1 MFLHLQVVRV
11 GPATVVVVVG
21 GIVDVVIDVVNDV
34 SSVVI
39 TVLDSPAV

>member
-11 GPATVVVVVG
+11 GSITVVVVVG
-21 GIVDVVIDVVNDV
+21 GAVAVIIDVVNDV